1 MWTKDK
7 LLKLQTKTIKVGADE
22 MIIRKL
28 KAGEVLT
35 NKMSDEDKSMNM
47 ISASLVEPAL
57 SVEDVRNLDLETS
70 NILLSE
76 IMIFNGLSGKESASK
91 N

>member
-7 LLKLQTKTIKVGADE
+7 LLKLQTKTIMVGADE

-47 ISASLVEPAL
+47 IAASLVEPAL

-70 NILLSE
+70 NVLLSE
-76 IMIFNGLSGKESASK
+76 IMIFNGISGKESASK

>member
-70 NILLSE
+70 NVLLSE
-76 IMIFNGLSGKESASK
+76 IMIFNGLSGKEPASK